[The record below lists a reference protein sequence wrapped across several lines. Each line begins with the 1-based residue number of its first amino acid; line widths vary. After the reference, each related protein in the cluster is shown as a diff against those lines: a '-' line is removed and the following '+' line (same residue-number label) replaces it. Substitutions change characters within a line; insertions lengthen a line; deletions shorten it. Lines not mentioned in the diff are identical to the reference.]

1 MRFYSLYFVVFTL
14 GLLKNAGADSTS
26 NCSCGYYDPAT
37 ENLFTDFLIVYFNET
52 NTFPSEVFQNQEY
65 ENKYEKSWN
74 ARYRQA
80 ADPSN
85 VRITNSTAGSIG
97 NSSSLEF
104 TINPSTSHHVVKGG
118 AIRTLRSDIQ
128 YGSFRSTIRPAQ
140 AWTGGTG
147 MSMLLKYNETQN
159 IQINSLNQQ
168 KPTDAWI
175 NTLLGEEFPD
185 RVRGLNF
192 STLSN
197 NASYSPEINP
207 WDLTEIRVDWTQ
219 DSVKF
224 YIGNVLARSVFTK
237 NSSSKTFPVTPSPLL
252 FKLWSNGDSYFTAGP
267 PTKKTTANLGWT
279 RSFFNSSVMTK
290 EQHKE
295 FDTRCAV
302 TDACLMD
309 DISLRG
315 YTDFGVDSIA
325 KWKAIHHESGVR
337 TFAYICL
344 SCSVALTVLLLCNV
358 TFQRWPTKDSKAPK
372 EPKVYT
378 CYRLPPQISN
388 PNLYMSPG
396 MSKTAS
402 TRASSMN
409 FKNSKDDLEITQIG
423 FTPGSSSLT
432 LKDMVNQES
441 KNMSFAT
448 SRQLS
453 PSNMSGFT
461 LNDPMTP
468 SASTNR
474 LHSYNDTPTDSEP
487 VSTNNSMYLGIE
499 GHSAL
504 DGMTPKNSFMYRH
517 PDESPEKKGW
527 VMPSTT
533 EIKET
538 EISRPSP
545 PNHAVSEVPAPIA
558 FPAAPINAR
567 PAPTKRIEYLAGL
580 ISIATLLVTFI
591 HFIFT
596 FSPAMGMVGALE
608 HYSFEVTFRKTA
620 GSYLLNQILL
630 GLFFITSTRFLI
642 SRYLRTGDLGSIA
655 EKTTGR
661 TFRVMI
667 PIAAC
672 AMLEYFLMDVGAL
685 KWLEYLPSI
694 SWTTWP
700 YAVEYPDF
708 SHYIS
713 EVLELVYLL
722 PNAAPQITYN
732 YCTGVLWTIPVQIE
746 GSWITLL
753 GCIVVRQIKTP
764 WKRMCYYVFCILNH
778 WYAQSWGTFFWF
790 GVLYT
795 DLDVTFK
802 YKKWLKDHAFV
813 LWTSIA
819 LGFLLGIAGLSN
831 DLITA
836 WTGFS
841 LPIVERGI
849 HPDLETGL
857 PIAQTANAGYPDY
870 FNPRFNGILFAVGI
884 QFVVENC
891 YFVQYF
897 LSMKLWLMLFPH
909 IFTIYLIHGL
919 IWWSLGSLVCVNLAA
934 NTSLPYWSVALIT
947 AVVCYGTLFASLP
960 ILTPVVETLGKNVTG
975 NIWRMAHLKPAPRRK
990 TLFPFPDRLFLEYE
1004 EKGDKEVTDHEN
1016 DVEKK
1021 AGVDVHQQ
1029 EV

>member
-1 MRFYSLYFVVFTL
+1 MRYYSLYFIIFAL
-14 GLLKNAGADSTS
+14 SLLRNAGADSTS
-26 NCSCGYYDPAT
+26 NCSCGYYDPTT

-52 NTFPSEVFQNQEY
+52 TTFPSEVFQNQEY

-74 ARYRQA
+74 ARYRQG

-85 VRITNSTAGSIG
+85 VKITNSTAEGLG
-97 NSSSLEF
+97 NSSSLEL

-118 AIRTLRSDIQ
+118 AIRTQRSDIQ

-159 IQINSLNQQ
+159 IHINSLNQQ
-168 KPTDAWI
+168 KPIDAWI
-175 NTLLGEEFPD
+175 NTLLGDEFPD
-185 RVRGLNF
+185 RVHGLNF
-192 STLSN
+192 STLAN

-224 YIGNVLARSVFTK
+224 YIGNVLARSVFK
-237 NSSSKTFPVTPSPLL
+237 RNSSSKTFPVTPSPLL

-267 PTKKTTANLGWT
+267 PTKTTTANLGWT
-279 RSFFNSSVMTK
+279 RSFFNSSIMTK

-315 YTDFGVDSIA
+315 YTEFGVDSIA

-337 TFAYICL
+337 IFAYICL

-372 EPKVYT
+372 EPKVHT
-378 CYRLPPQISN
+378 CYRLPPQISD
-388 PNLYMSPG
+388 PKLDMSPG

-402 TRASSMN
+402 TRTTSMD
-409 FKNSKDDLEITQIG
+409 FKTSKNDLEITQIG

-432 LKDMVNQES
+432 LNDMVNQES
-441 KNMSFAT
+441 KHISFAA

-453 PSNMSGFT
+453 PSNMSEFT
-461 LNDPMTP
+461 LNNPMTP

-474 LHSYNDTPTDSEP
+474 FHSYNDSPTDSEP
-487 VSTNNSMYLGIE
+487 VSPKNSIYLGIE

-504 DGMTPKNSFMYRH
+504 DGMTPKKSFIYRN
-517 PDESPEKKGW
+517 PDESSEKKGW
-527 VMPSTT
+527 EMPRTT

-545 PNHAVSEVPAPIA
+545 PYHAVSEVPAPIA

-642 SRYLRTGDLGSIA
+642 SRYLRTGDLESIA

-700 YAVEYPDF
+700 YAVEYSDF

-764 WKRMCYYVFCILNH
+764 WKRMCYYAFCILNH

-813 LWTSIA
+813 LWTTIT
-819 LGFLLGIAGLSN
+819 LGFLLGIVGLSN

-849 HPDLETGL
+849 HPDLETGI

-884 QFVVENC
+884 QYVVENC

-897 LSMKLWLMLFPH
+897 LSMKLWLILFPH

-947 AVVCYGTLFASLP
+947 AVICYSTLFASLP

-1004 EKGDKEVTDHEN
+1004 EKGKGEVIDHEK
-1016 DVEKK
+1016 DVENK
-1021 AGVDVHQQ
+1021 AGVNFHQQ
-1029 EV
+1029 EI

>member
-1 MRFYSLYFVVFTL
+1 MALSGQQSVLRRL
-14 GLLKNAGADSTS
+14 G
-26 NCSCGYYDPAT
+26 P
-37 ENLFTDFLIVYFNET
+37 EE
-52 NTFPSEVFQNQEY
+52 
-65 ENKYEKSWN
+65 
-74 ARYRQA
+74 
-80 ADPSN
+80 
-85 VRITNSTAGSIG
+85 
-97 NSSSLEF
+97 
-104 TINPSTSHHVVKGG
+104 
-118 AIRTLRSDIQ
+118 
-128 YGSFRSTIRPAQ
+128 
-140 AWTGGTG
+140 TG
-147 MSMLLKYNETQN
+147 MSMLLKYNDTQN
-159 IQINSLNQQ
+159 IHINSLNQQ

-175 NTLLGEEFPD
+175 KYIAGDEFPD
-185 RVRGLNF
+185 RVHGLNF
-192 STLSN
+192 STLTN

-224 YIGNVLARSVFTK
+224 YIGNVLARSVFKK
-237 NSSSKTFPVTPSPLL
+237 NSSSKIFPITPSPLL

-267 PTKKTTANLGWT
+267 PTRNATASLGWT
-279 RSFFNSSVMTK
+279 RSFFNSSIMTK

-315 YTDFGVDSIA
+315 YTEFGVDSVA

-372 EPKVYT
+372 EPKVHT

-388 PNLYMSPG
+388 PKHDMSPG

-402 TRASSMN
+402 TRTSSMDL
-409 FKNSKDDLEITQIG
+409 KNSKNDLELTQIG

-432 LKDMVNQES
+432 LKDMVNQE
-441 KNMSFAT
+441 K
-448 SRQLS
+448 
-453 PSNMSGFT
+453 
-461 LNDPMTP
+461 
-468 SASTNR
+468 
-474 LHSYNDTPTDSEP
+474 P
-487 VSTNNSMYLGIE
+487 VSPKNSMYLGNE

-504 DGMTPKNSFMYRH
+504 DGMTPKNSFIYRH
-517 PDESPEKKGW
+517 PDESSEKKGLA
-527 VMPSTT
+527 MPRTT

-545 PNHAVSEVPAPIA
+545 PDHAVSEVPAPIA

-567 PAPTKRIEYLAGL
+567 PAPAKRIEYLAGL

-661 TFRVMI
+661 AFRVMI

-764 WKRMCYYVFCILNH
+764 WKRMCYYVFCIVNH

-790 GVLYT
+790 GVLYIQILMSLSST
-795 DLDVTFK
+795 
-802 YKKWLKDHAFV
+802 KKWLKDHAFV
-813 LWTSIA
+813 LWTSII
-819 LGFLLGIAGLSN
+819 LGFLLGIVGLSN

-857 PIAQTANAGYPDY
+857 PIAQTEKW
-870 FNPRFNGILFAVGI
+870 RI
-884 QFVVENC
+884 
-891 YFVQYF
+891 
-897 LSMKLWLMLFPH
+897 S
-909 IFTIYLIHGL
+909 GL
-919 IWWSLGSLVCVNLAA
+919 LQPSFQRDPVC
-934 NTSLPYWSVALIT
+934 
-947 AVVCYGTLFASLP
+947 
-960 ILTPVVETLGKNVTG
+960 GKNVTG

-1004 EKGDKEVTDHEN
+1004 EKGEGEVMDHEK

-1021 AGVDVHQQ
+1021 AGMNVHEQ
-1029 EV
+1029 EI